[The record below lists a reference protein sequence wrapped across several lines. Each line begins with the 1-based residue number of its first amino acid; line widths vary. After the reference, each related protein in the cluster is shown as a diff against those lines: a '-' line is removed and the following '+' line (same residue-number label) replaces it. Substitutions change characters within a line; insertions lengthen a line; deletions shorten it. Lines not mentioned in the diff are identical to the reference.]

1 MKIKSLDIYGYGKII
16 DQSFKIEHDFV
27 QIYGENEAGKSTM
40 MSFIHSVLFG
50 FPRRNEGEPRRE
62 PRLGNAY
69 WGRLTVEFDDETGP
83 VTIER
88 IKGNKSAGDVRIT
101 MADGTSRSEDWL
113 KRKLNYIDKEM
124 YRSIFSFDVLGLQD
138 INKNLTEK
146 DLQDYLLRAGALGS
160 NKYEDML
167 SAINK
172 ELEELY
178 KRNGT
183 KPKINEKLDSISD
196 INEKIAEL
204 EEYEETYKSL
214 VHEEHKII
222 ESIERK
228 KQASQTIKEQLKL
241 KMKEIMYHPEIKEW
255 YRLAN
260 KIDVEPV
267 MFPEKGIER
276 YEAIK
281 NHLTTGE
288 KDKLLRQ

>member
-1 MKIKSLDIYGYGKII
+1 
-16 DQSFKIEHDFV
+16 
-27 QIYGENEAGKSTM
+27 
-40 MSFIHSVLFG
+40 
-50 FPRRNEGEPRRE
+50 
-62 PRLGNAY
+62 
-69 WGRLTVEFDDETGP
+69 
-83 VTIER
+83 
-88 IKGNKSAGDVRIT
+88 

-183 KPKINEKLDSISD
+183 KPKINEKLDSISE

-214 VHEEHKII
+214 VHE
-222 ESIERK
+222 
-228 KQASQTIKEQLKL
+228 
-241 KMKEIMYHPEIKEW
+241 
-255 YRLAN
+255 
-260 KIDVEPV
+260 
-267 MFPEKGIER
+267 
-276 YEAIK
+276 
-281 NHLTTGE
+281 
-288 KDKLLRQ
+288 